1 MMRRK
6 GSYARNTQI
15 GSHTMETLSCVS
27 KSLKTKLY
35 SSFWSMFS
43 SPRGFLCFPMTTH
56 CVPLHIQGHLPL
68 KATHAHFGAVGDTM
82 THAHQHSCFV
92 QLLKKLTFLFLLF
105 LSVTLTAIALGYW
118 QQLRRGWERCP
129 RWQKGQQLV
138 PDFLFLQAS
147 VTAMPRNSDYLV
159 LLCCKQNL
167 LQT

>member
-105 LSVTLTAIALGYW
+105 LSVTLTAIALGI
-118 QQLRRGWERCP
+118 LAAIKEGLGEVPKMAKGTAACP
-129 RWQKGQQLV
+129 W
-138 PDFLFLQAS
+138 LFVSAS
-147 VTAMPRNSDYLV
+147 KRHCHAT
-159 LLCCKQNL
+159 
-167 LQT
+167 